1 MAFLF
6 KSPAPI
12 GKKKRRSPGNLRL
25 LNMLERYITDTEAV
39 PISILTKF
47 WADQAAS
54 ITYKEIR
61 KMIEDGDVSKED
73 LENWSKDYSIL
84 VEGKLAPLWEEAIIV
99 GQIGNM
105 ILDSLK
111 NSDFEFDPSDE
122 GIRKWIEQRGA
133 DFVTNSVQEQKKAI
147 RRLTAKAVRE
157 ELSPDEL
164 SRVIRPCIG
173 LNSRQAEANLR
184 YYNNIKAQLRKEHP
198 KMKQETIVRRARDKA
213 LKYAEKQHRYRAKTI
228 ALDELA
234 EVYNQGAH
242 FGIKQAQ
249 KKGYIGHVRKVWV
262 TARQESVCKYCE
274 AVEGVSKELDEP
286 FDVGKCGMVQVPP
299 AHPRCRCVLKY
310 VEVRE
315 DKQ

>member
-1 MAFLF
+1 MKVLHTADWHIGQF
-6 KSPAPI
+6 KGPVED
-12 GKKKRRSPGNLRL
+12 GVNLRSL
-25 LNMLERYITDTEAV
+25 DTVKCLEYMVEKAKEEKPDLV
-39 PISILTKF
+39 CIS
-47 WADQAAS
+47 
-54 ITYKEIR
+54 
-61 KMIEDGDVSKED
+61 GDVFHQE
-73 LENWSKDYSIL
+73 
-84 VEGKLAPLWEEAIIV
+84 
-99 GQIGNM
+99 QIG
-105 ILDSLK
+105 
-111 NSDFEFDPSDE
+111 PVRYSDE
-122 GIRKWIEQRGA
+122 M
-133 DFVTNSVQEQKKAI
+133 VT
-147 RRLTAKAVRE
+147 
-157 ELSPDEL
+157 
-164 SRVIRPCIG
+164 
-173 LNSRQAEANLR
+173 ANLR